1 MVLVL
6 VLVLRGGGSFFSI
19 GVLSLSCLVFL
30 SHVFFSSFFLS
41 FLANLADLYDL
52 VDPGDWD
59 WDWDWDV
66 EDGELRRAMECP
78 TYLPTYLPT

>member
-1 MVLVL
+1 MVNKEDRHV
-6 VLVLRGGGSFFSI
+6 VCRGFSHI
-19 GVLSLSCLVFL
+19 YN
-30 SHVFFSSFFLS
+30 VFFSSFFLS

-59 WDWDWDV
+59 WDWDWDWDV